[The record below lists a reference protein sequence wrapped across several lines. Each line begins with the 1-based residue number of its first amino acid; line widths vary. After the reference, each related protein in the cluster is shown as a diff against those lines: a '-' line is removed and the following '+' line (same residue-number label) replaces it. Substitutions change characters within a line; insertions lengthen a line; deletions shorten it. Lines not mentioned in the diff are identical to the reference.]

1 MDGIHIPALRSSRL
15 TLRALCADDHPHLLA
30 LAHDPEVMR
39 YMHEGPPPSAG
50 EVWQRMA
57 IALGQWGLRG
67 YGMMAVDD
75 AEGFVGQIGFC
86 HPFDLPE
93 PLLIYVFGRQ
103 GWGKGYATEA
113 VGLIL
118 DWMFMAH
125 QPRRILSRIAPGNVA
140 SARVASKL
148 GAVRIGTT
156 EQAGVVLGMW
166 VYSRSSWTPANSQGG
181 LAQRAGE

>member
-1 MDGIHIPALRSSRL
+1 MRSGSAWQLRS
-15 TLRALCADDHPHLLA
+15 ANGACA
-30 LAHDPEVMR
+30 
-39 YMHEGPPPSAG
+39 
-50 EVWQRMA
+50 
-57 IALGQWGLRG
+57 G

-156 EQAGVVLGMW
+156 EQAGVVLDMW